1 MAKKKDFSNPTNVEK
16 RTGFHLLVGSEEENK
31 DKKEVDVPV
40 EEEYTTS
47 NVRVRK
53 DLRTKIYMLRAKS
66 GMTLQDTFSEIFEY
80 YFKNNPL

>member
-1 MAKKKDFSNPTNVEK
+1 MSKKNSTNKKSKATEPLKIEFPTSITN
-16 RTGFHLLVGSEEENK
+16 
-31 DKKEVDVPV
+31 EVPIGHT
-40 EEEYTTS
+40 YTTS

>member
-1 MAKKKDFSNPTNVEK
+1 MAKKKDFSNPSNVEK
-16 RTGFHLLVGSEEENK
+16 RTGINLLVGSQT
-31 DKKEVDVPV
+31 DKNNSVDIPV
-40 EEEYTTS
+40 EDEYTTS

-66 GMTLQDTFSEIFEY
+66 GMTLQDTYTEIFDY